1 MYRINADIQY
11 EAQATDPRR
20 RRPNDRLKEQLR
32 QARRE
37 HRQTDKLLTLMS
49 VITLILT
56 AAYIYRCWEIGQLMM
71 IV

>member
-1 MYRINADIQY
+1 MYRISADIQY

-37 HRQTDKLLTLMS
+37 HHQADKLLTLMS

>member
-1 MYRINADIQY
+1 MYRISADIQY

-20 RRPNDRLKEQLR
+20 DRPNGRLREQLR